1 MAHPASTTATTT
13 TTATTL
19 AHAPAGTTFT
29 PDTVSVVIG
38 GTSGIGRAV
47 VDALSAR
54 PGRVIAAGLTT
65 GLDVADPSAVAAFFE
80 SIGPVDHV
88 VFTAGSQ
95 APGGPVAS
103 LDLDAAKAAFDIK
116 FWGVIAVARAAAGRL
131 RPGGTLTLTSGFL
144 ARRAVPGAFVK
155 TAMNAA
161 LEASAKLL
169 ARELAPLRVNVVS
182 PGLTDTEA
190 YAGMAPEA
198 RAAMLAKAA
207 STLPA
212 GRAGQVQ
219 DLAAGYLFLIDN
231 PFVTGSVIDI
241 DGGAL
246 IQ

>member
-1 MAHPASTTATTT
+1 MEWR
-13 TTATTL
+13 
-19 AHAPAGTTFT
+19 FNC
-29 PDTVSVVIG
+29 
-38 GTSGIGRAV
+38 SGRYCAV
-47 VDALSAR
+47 EQVEIEDAY
-54 PGRVIAAGLTT
+54 
-65 GLDVADPSAVAAFFE
+65 
-80 SIGPVDHV
+80 
-88 VFTAGSQ
+88 
-95 APGGPVAS
+95 
-103 LDLDAAKAAFDIK
+103 
-116 FWGVIAVARAAAGRL
+116 
-131 RPGGTLTLTSGFL
+131 
-144 ARRAVPGAFVK
+144 
-155 TAMNAA
+155 
-161 LEASAKLL
+161 
-169 ARELAPLRVNVVS
+169 APLRVNVVS

>member
-1 MAHPASTTATTT
+1 MRPRRPST
-13 TTATTL
+13 
-19 AHAPAGTTFT
+19 
-29 PDTVSVVIG
+29 SS
-38 GTSGIGRAV
+38 SGAR
-47 VDALSAR
+47 SRWRAR
-54 PGRVIAAGLTT
+54 P
-65 GLDVADPSAVAAFFE
+65 
-80 SIGPVDHV
+80 
-88 VFTAGSQ
+88 Q
-95 APGGPVAS
+95 
-103 LDLDAAKAAFDIK
+103 
-116 FWGVIAVARAAAGRL
+116 
-131 RPGGTLTLTSGFL
+131 
-144 ARRAVPGAFVK
+144 
-155 TAMNAA
+155 
-161 LEASAKLL
+161 
-169 ARELAPLRVNVVS
+169 LAPLRVNVVS